1 MLELIINAKRFQD
14 ELNAKIDDKDRFL
27 SWVHCYRKFS
37 EYFRKD
43 SLSEEDV
50 DYLSLHLA
58 FYLASWGM
66 YRGSSFLLQRDY
78 TIHKETVK
86 LLFDYKYLNG
96 LTCNKLPDNLV
107 DIKELSNKI
116 NEVYIKDYQN
126 IHKER
131 SKLKNNQ
138 SPKKITD
145 TLTTKILMGT
155 LGCSPAYDRYFIDG
169 LKRYSK
175 ICKTTFSINSL
186 QELITLYHNNY
197 TILEDFRNE
206 VSAVYDVDYPQMK
219 LLDLIFWYHGYNN

>member
-1 MLELIINAKRFQD
+1 MHLDLLLE
-14 ELNAKIDDKDRFL
+14 IDLLHIFYK
-27 SWVHCYRKFS
+27 KFS

-43 SLSEEDV
+43 SLSEDDV

-78 TIHKETVK
+78 TIHKDTVR

-96 LTCNKLPDNLV
+96 LTCNELPDKLV

-116 NEVYIKDYQN
+116 NEVYIKDYQK
-126 IHKER
+126 IYKER
-131 SKLKNNQ
+131 SKSKNNQ
-138 SPKKITD
+138 APKKITN

-169 LKRYSK
+169 LKRYGK
-175 ICKTTFSINSL
+175 IRKTTFSINSL
-186 QELITLYHNNY
+186 QELITLYRNNY

-206 VSAVYDVDYPQMK
+206 VSVVYGVNYPQMK